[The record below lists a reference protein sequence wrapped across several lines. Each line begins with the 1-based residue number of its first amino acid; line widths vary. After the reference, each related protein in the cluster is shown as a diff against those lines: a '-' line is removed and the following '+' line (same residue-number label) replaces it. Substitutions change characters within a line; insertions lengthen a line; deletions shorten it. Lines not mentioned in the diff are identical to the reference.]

1 LEYLF
6 KKPKNTSHKE
16 IIIFW
21 FIFMR
26 RAGFTPLHPES
37 PGLQAGDEWQIKFES
52 MIKLRPL
59 GRGVTGFTFIEL
71 MISIVILYFGLCVIL
86 NSFIGAIRALNAG
99 QNYVESASLAREKI
113 EEMEIASYENKGL
126 AIDTQSGS
134 FTSRGRNFSWRSET
148 TEISDRSEDHDLVS
162 DSQSHSP
169 ELAKEML
176 LVKVSL
182 NWKERGIPKSS
193 SIVTYLPK
201 IKEEI
206 KAQ

>member
-1 LEYLF
+1 
-6 KKPKNTSHKE
+6 
-16 IIIFW
+16 
-21 FIFMR
+21 
-26 RAGFTPLHPES
+26 
-37 PGLQAGDEWQIKFES
+37 